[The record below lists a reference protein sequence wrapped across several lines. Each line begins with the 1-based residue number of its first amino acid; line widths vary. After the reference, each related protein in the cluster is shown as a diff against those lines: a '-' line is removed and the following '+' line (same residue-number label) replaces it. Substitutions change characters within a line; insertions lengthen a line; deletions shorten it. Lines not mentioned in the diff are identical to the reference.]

1 MSDNEMDRWREVF
14 GAWGL
19 PPVLLETMTSDKDDD
34 ARCGGPLGGRE
45 PEDAGHYVDRSID
58 RFAER
63 ARSGLHWVGS
73 RACEFNARPSYRV

>member
-19 PPVLLETMTSDKDDD
+19 PPVLLEAMTSDKDDD

-45 PEDAGHYVDRSID
+45 SENAGHCVDRSID
-58 RFAER
+58 RFAE
-63 ARSGLHWVGS
+63 
-73 RACEFNARPSYRV
+73 

>member
-19 PPVLLETMTSDKDDD
+19 PPVLLEAMTSAKDDD

-45 PEDAGHYVDRSID
+45 SEDAGHCVDR
-58 RFAER
+58 
-63 ARSGLHWVGS
+63 
-73 RACEFNARPSYRV
+73 